1 MPAVVTN
8 SPEHDPDIQHAPFL
22 AISTKFFANLRS
34 SYHQRIMEMDWLAKR
49 MLPLQHKLYYVIMS
63 VARFNLF
70 FLSYAFLLKSFPTR
84 GSPLFKLRFLELV
97 GIACFWAWFGGIV
110 IRGIEGYG
118 NKVMFVLVSFAVTSP
133 LHVQIVLSHF
143 SQPISVTS
151 DIVPHTE
158 LLESHMHR
166 QLRTTM
172 DISCPEYLDF
182 LHGGLNFQTPHHLL
196 PRIPRFRFR
205 AVMAELEKWVAME
218 QAQVKDGCWNGVRL
232 KDGEG
237 LRYKKMDFVDA
248 NRDVLGVLRNVASQV
263 AFIGKVAQADA
274 RGELYD

>member
-1 MPAVVTN
+1 MTN

-22 AISTKFFANLRS
+22 AISTKFFSNLRS
-34 SYHQRIMEMDWLAKR
+34 SYHKRIMAIDWLAKI
-49 MLPLQHKLYYVIMS
+49 MIPLQHNLYYVIMA

-70 FLSYAFLLKSFPTR
+70 AMSYIFLLKSFPTR
-84 GSPLFKLRFLELV
+84 GSPMWKLRFLELL
-97 GIACFWAWFGGIV
+97 GIVCFWAWFGGIV
-110 IRGIEGYG
+110 IRGIEETG
-118 NKVMFVLVSFAVTSP
+118 NKIMFVLVSFAVTSP

-143 SQPISVTS
+143 SQPISVSS

-172 DISCPEYLDF
+172 DISCPPYLDF

-205 AVMAELEKWVAME
+205 AVMAETEKWVEKERAE
-218 QAQVKDGCWNGVRL
+218 VEGGVWRGVRL

-237 LRYKKMDFVDA
+237 LRYKRMEFVEA
-248 NRDVLGVLRNVASQV
+248 NRSVLGVLRNVAKQAQFLGEV
-263 AFIGKVAQADA
+263 ARADA
-274 RGELYD
+274 RGELHD